1 MRQRVHDISKAICIP
16 RVSSSDGR
24 SVGSDSGPQVG
35 ALFGHGPGDGAAFHF
50 AFVVDDDAG
59 VVLEI
64 QRDAVFTVI
73 RLALTNHHRGDYLQ
87 DDIDFPMNVAIITNN
102 DQKNEPSS

>member
-1 MRQRVHDISKAICIP
+1 MRVRVHDISKAIGIP
-16 RVSSSDGR
+16 SGSSSDGR

-35 ALFGHGPGDGAAFHF
+35 ALFGHGSGDGAAFHL

-73 RLALTNHHRGDYLQ
+73 RLALTNHHRGDHLQ
-87 DDIDFPMNVAIITNN
+87 DDFDFPMNVFIAT
-102 DQKNEPSS
+102 KLLFLTPV